1 MNAPNNAVVAVVK
14 IELNNRL
21 LGVIKTALGPESE
34 TPSSDRSE
42 TCVKIEN
49 NYLVIETRA
58 SDTTAL
64 RASLNSYLRWVDGI
78 QNIVNNID

>member
-1 MNAPNNAVVAVVK
+1 MSSLESPVIATIIIDLDEKLIKV
-14 IELNNRL
+14 IE
-21 LGVIKTALGPESE
+21 TALMPETD

-42 TCVKIEN
+42 TSVIVKDNQLI
-49 NYLVIETRA
+49 IQIFA

-78 QNIVNNID
+78 QNILMDI

>member
-1 MNAPNNAVVAVVK
+1 MFNPETPVLATITIDLDDKMLKV
-14 IELNNRL
+14 IE
-21 LGVIKTALGPESE
+21 TALVPETD

-42 TCVKIEN
+42 TSVLLKDN
-49 NYLVIETRA
+49 QLVIQTRA

-78 QNIVNNID
+78 QNILTDI

>member
-1 MNAPNNAVVAVVK
+1 MDSSDNVVISVIK
-14 IELNNRL
+14 IEFDNRL
-21 LGVIKTALGPESE
+21 LGVIETALGPEVE

-42 TCVKIEN
+42 TIVKIEK
-49 NYLVIETRA
+49 NYLVIQTRA

-78 QNIVNNID
+78 QNIVENIE

>member
-1 MNAPNNAVVAVVK
+1 MSNPETPVLATITIDLDEKMLKV
-14 IELNNRL
+14 IE
-21 LGVIKTALGPESE
+21 TALIPETD

-42 TCVKIEN
+42 TSVILKDN
-49 NYLVIETRA
+49 QLVIQTRA

-78 QNIVNNID
+78 QNILTDI

>member
-1 MNAPNNAVVAVVK
+1 MSSPDTPVLATVTIDLNEKMIKV
-14 IELNNRL
+14 IE
-21 LGVIKTALGPESE
+21 TALTPETD

-42 TCVKIEN
+42 TSVTLRDN
-49 NYLVIETRA
+49 QLVIQTHA

-78 QNIVNNID
+78 QNILMDI